1 VKVPQ
6 GIWKR
11 LDGDANNR
19 QKLLWKICD
28 EDLVVIGEV
37 IGYLFNN
44 NSDEYVCDEVIN
56 ESSEY
61 YY

>member
-1 VKVPQ
+1 
-6 GIWKR
+6 
-11 LDGDANNR
+11 
-19 QKLLWKICD
+19 
-28 EDLVVIGEV
+28 VIGEV

-44 NSDEYVCDEVIN
+44 NSYEYVCDEVIN